1 MNNQSILVVAFD
13 GLDKEL
19 IDRYNCEHLKQQEYR
34 SIDNKTNMSS
44 IMTSELFASFITGEN
59 WKEHG
64 VKGVTYP
71 NSKPKKKLVNK
82 LDNTKLA
89 GLLPGYTRF
98 IDALKEL
105 IGYRVEKYTK
115 EDYEELT
122 LFEVIEDSRA
132 MFVPSY
138 EPSLFWL
145 ADSDLVNPLDKGFTL
160 DEVARHY
167 EREFVYRKKQFFE
180 EIESENRDLLM
191 VHFHKPDI
199 YQHLY
204 EEDGKENEGKLE
216 GMYAEI
222 DSLAGQIKAN
232 SDYDYIIFMSD
243 HGKPTQKEHNENA
256 FYSSNKPLFNSKP
269 LITDFYDAILDISA
283 QENETEGIDL

>member
-1 MNNQSILVVAFD
+1 MNNQNILVVAFD
-13 GLDKEL
+13 GPDKEL
-19 IDRYNCEHLKQQEYR
+19 IDRYDCKHVKQQEYR
-34 SIDNKTNMSS
+34 SIDNNTNMSS
-44 IMTSELFASFITGEN
+44 IMTSELFASFITGET

-71 NSKPKKKLVNK
+71 NSVLKKKIVNNI
-82 LDNTKLA
+82 DNTKISDIV
-89 GLLPGYTRF
+89 PGYTRF
-98 IDALKEL
+98 INSLKAIL
-105 IGYRVEKYTK
+105 DYKVEKYTK

-122 LFEVIEDSRA
+122 LFEVIENSRA

-145 ADSDLVNPLDKGFTL
+145 ADSDLVNPLNKGFNL

-167 EREFVYRKKQFFE
+167 EREFVYRKKKFFE

-204 EEDGKENEGKLE
+204 EEDGEENEGKLE
-216 GMYAEI
+216 RMYAEI
-222 DSLAGQIKAN
+222 DALAGETKTN
-232 SDYDYIIFMSD
+232 SDYDYVIFMSD

-256 FYSSNKPLFNSKP
+256 FYSSNQPLFNSKP